1 MSKSKS
7 RKPSPDVPQPRR
19 GAGVLD
25 DSGQKVGGRW
35 GNKPM
40 ADDSDLISAA
50 LGGDTF
56 ASDDGDSPM
65 VEASLGGRNILLQQI
80 NGEEWQYLPSLIGT
94 DIGAGI
100 LGTALSD
107 SDEVAEKYEAE
118 VRCALIGGSVAQ
130 TLNDGLVEPGDM
142 ELLMAHIDSLLN
154 GTEIEIDPPE
164 GTIAAAW
171 EGVALRTVNRV
182 GADLE
187 RRWDEA
193 GDELPGGSDLLSDT
207 FFERDPLRNDD
218 SEEYVDTCVER
229 AMRAIAGGDHVVK
242 EHFPLETIVC
252 DALANAPDDD
262 PDVAGLNSP
271 AYIAEVTGLGGRVG
285 DLGICYD
292 MYEAHKKA
300 GTGVYVN
307 GVIVV
312 SAAHRLGADSDA
324 FRQWVTENIV
334 VGDDLPATSAEAES
348 KPHAVGCVLDNVI
361 YGAPDADVAMAAL
374 DVIADVAGD
383 EFDAGVQE
391 FYAWGM
397 ESNEEMEEPFRDDPD
412 MHSKVRGSMDKYL
425 EMVNDCPEL
434 EELLAQYSK

>member
-1 MSKSKS
+1 MSKSKP
-7 RKPSPDVPQPRR
+7 RKPNPDVAQPRQS
-19 GAGVLD
+19 AGVLD
-25 DSGQKVGGRW
+25 DSGKKVGGRW

-40 ADDSDLISAA
+40 ADDSDLIDAV

-56 ASDDGDSPM
+56 ASDDGESPM
-65 VEASLGGRNILLQQI
+65 VEASLGGRNILLQQV

-118 VRCALIGGSVAQ
+118 VRCALIGGSVAL
-130 TLNDGLVEPGDM
+130 TLNDGLVEPDDM
-142 ELLMAHIDSLLN
+142 GLLMAHIDSLLN
-154 GTEIEIDPPE
+154 GAEVEIDPPE

-193 GDELPGGSDLLSDT
+193 GDELPGGSDLLADT

-218 SEEYVDTCVER
+218 PEEYVDTCVER

-292 MYEAHKKA
+292 MYEEHKKA

-307 GVIVV
+307 GVVVV
-312 SAAHRLGADSDA
+312 SAAHRLGADSDE
-324 FRQWVTENIV
+324 FRQWVAENIV

-361 YGAPDADVAMAAL
+361 YGAPDSDVAMAAL
-374 DVIADVAGD
+374 KVISDVAGD

-397 ESNEEMEEPFRDDPD
+397 ESDEEMEEPFRDDAD
-412 MHSKVRGSMDKYL
+412 MATKVRGSMDKYL